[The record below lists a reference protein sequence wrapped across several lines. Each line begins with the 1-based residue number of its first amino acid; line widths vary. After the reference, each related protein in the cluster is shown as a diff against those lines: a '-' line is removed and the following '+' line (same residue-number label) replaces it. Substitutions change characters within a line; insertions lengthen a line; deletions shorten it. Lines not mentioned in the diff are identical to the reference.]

1 MVYYNSMDKFFKR
14 FILIFSTLILSI
26 CLLGIV
32 LNCSG
37 CVNYNQPPADS
48 APQQVNFNTSNEVK
62 NNKEAQL

>member
-1 MVYYNSMDKFFKR
+1 MEYYNFMDNFIKR
-14 FILIFSTLILSI
+14 FILIFSALILSI

-37 CVNYNQPPADS
+37 CVSVTEPLRDS

-62 NNKEAQL
+62 NNKEILK